1 MGDETE
7 KFSYNC
13 AFCSEDTAD
22 DPRRVHISLSWDHS
36 VATQRLGA
44 HFGCLQAA
52 LRADFHSTTV
62 LSDKPSIAE
71 PTLSAAE
78 ARSRTNSG
86 NA

>member
-1 MGDETE
+1 VWRPNDW
-7 KFSYNC
+7 
-13 AFCSEDTAD
+13 
-22 DPRRVHISLSWDHS
+22 VLIL
-36 VATQRLGA
+36 
-44 HFGCLQAA
+44 AA
-52 LRADFHSTTV
+52 SRQPYEQIFHSTTV